1 MTPLDWLALVHP
13 VLMILFVY
21 PVVGAT
27 IRLGILVRERR
38 LGIHPLPPTVGEEH
52 TAHGRWLTSAVVLL
66 VLIALAVVL
75 LGAPGGLGLLV
86 AAPRRLGGLLLLV
99 AVAMGGVLALWR
111 PQRSSARALLSLLAW
126 GALLILVAQP
136 EVRQLGSNP
145 FGGLGWGSH
154 ALSGVLL
161 CGLLLFSMAAA
172 PDTLRW
178 PRMRRLHQLA
188 GLVTGLLLA
197 VQAITGARDLLALPL
212 RR

>member
-1 MTPLDWLALVHP
+1 MTPLDWFALVHP

-66 VLIALAVVL
+66 VLIALAVML
-75 LGAPGGLGLLV
+75 LGAPGGLVG
-86 AAPRRLGGLLLLV
+86 APLRIGGLLLLF
-99 AVAMGGVLALWR
+99 AAALGGVLALWR
-111 PQRSSARALLSLLAW
+111 PLRSSARALVALLAW
-126 GALLILVAQP
+126 GALLTLVAQP
-136 EVRQLGSNP
+136 EVRQLGTTP

-172 PDTLRW
+172 PETLRW
-178 PRMRRLHQLA
+178 PRLRRLHQIA
-188 GLVTGLLLA
+188 GLFTGLLLA

-212 RR
+212 RH